1 MADMPG
7 EWHRFL
13 YIKSM
18 AKLKNIFL
26 HDSEIAFDKK
36 HRQTLN
42 FNISKYDEAVAK
54 GKLRYRNMDLAKQR
68 ASYLKG
74 KVVSNLA
81 TYLEEFERNAQKNG
95 IEVLWARNSKEAV
108 SEIKKVLVANH
119 ARLLVKG
126 KSMIS
131 EEIELNGHLEKAG
144 YEPVETDL
152 GEFIVQVAGEKPYH
166 ILTPAMHK
174 SKEDV
179 AALFHE
185 KFDTPEK
192 STPEELTAYV
202 REVLRKKFTAAEIGI
217 TGSNFLVA
225 DVGGVALTENE
236 GNGFMSVAFPKVHI
250 VITGIEKIIPSIND
264 LDLFFPLLSA
274 LGTGQQVTVYN
285 SLLTG
290 PKRDN
295 EANGPGKMFVLLL
308 DNKRS
313 KIAEEKKHFEA
324 LKCLRCGACLN
335 ACPIYKNVGGYTYNT
350 TYSGPIGSVITPLMK
365 GFKQYD
371 HLSFACTV
379 CGACTDVCPVK
390 IPLHDLL
397 LLNRKKS
404 VEKKLDSYSWR
415 KGMKA
420 YEWAFKKR
428 KNLDKVN
435 GIAKNIMAKTNT
447 NIVGKQKELP
457 GFAKQSF
464 SQQRKSN
471 K

>member
-1 MADMPG
+1 M
-7 EWHRFL
+7 
-13 YIKSM
+13 K
-18 AKLKNIFL
+18 
-26 HDSEIAFDKK
+26 DSKIAFDKR

-54 GKLRYRNMDLAKQR
+54 GKLRYKNMDLAKQR
-68 ASYLKG
+68 ASFIKG
-74 KVVSNLA
+74 KVVSKLA
-81 TYLEEFERNAQKNG
+81 AYLEEFEENAQNNN
-95 IEVLWARNSKEAV
+95 IEVIWARDSKEAL
-108 SEIKKVLVANH
+108 SEIDKILAVSQAKVLV
-119 ARLLVKG
+119 KS

-131 EEIELNGHLEKAG
+131 EEIELNEHLEAEG

-179 AALFHE
+179 ASLFHE
-185 KFDTPEK
+185 KFDTPAN
-192 STPEELTAYV
+192 STPEELTAFV
-202 REVLRKKFTAAEIGI
+202 REILRKKFTSAEVGV
-217 TGSNFLVA
+217 TGANFLVA

-236 GNGFMSVAFPKVHI
+236 GNGFMSMAFPKVHI

-290 PKRDN
+290 PKRKN
-295 EANGPGKMFVLLL
+295 EANGPEKMYVVLLN
-308 DNKRS
+308 NKRTE
-313 KIAEEKKHFEA
+313 IALEEKHYEA
-324 LKCLRCGACLN
+324 LKCIRCGACLN

-350 TYSGPIGSVITPLMK
+350 TYSGPIGSVITPFMK
-365 GFKQYD
+365 GFDQYN

-379 CGACTDVCPVK
+379 CGACTEVCPVK
-390 IPLHDLL
+390 VPLHDLL

-404 VEKKLDSYSWR
+404 VEQNLEPTTWNT
-415 KGMKA
+415 GMKA

-428 KNLDKVN
+428 KNIDRVN
-435 GIAKNIMAKTNT
+435 GLVKNIAVKASK
-447 NIVGKQKELP
+447 NILGKEKKVP
-457 GFAKQSF
+457 SFAKQSF
-464 SQQRKSN
+464 SQQQKS
-471 K
+471 KK

>member
-1 MADMPG
+1 MG
-7 EWHRFL
+7 EF
-13 YIKSM
+13 
-18 AKLKNIFL
+18 KNIFL
-26 HDSEIAFDKK
+26 KDSKIAFDKR

-68 ASYLKG
+68 ASYIKG
-74 KVVSNLA
+74 RVVSKLA
-81 TYLEEFERNAQKNG
+81 AYLEEFEENAQKND
-95 IEVLWARNSKEAV
+95 IEVIWARDSKEAL
-108 SEIKKVLVANH
+108 SEINKILASCQAN
-119 ARLLVKG
+119 LLVKS

-131 EEIELNGHLEKAG
+131 EEIELNKYLEEEG

-185 KFDTPEK
+185 KFETPEN
-192 STPEELTAYV
+192 STPEELTAFV
-202 REVLRKKFTAAEIGI
+202 RELLRKKFTSAEVGV
-217 TGSNFLVA
+217 TGANFLVA

-236 GNGFMSVAFPKVHI
+236 GNGFMSISFPKVHI
-250 VITGIEKIIPSIND
+250 VITGIEKIIPSIDN
-264 LDLFFPLLSA
+264 LSLFFPLLSA

-285 SLLTG
+285 SLITG
-290 PKRDN
+290 PRRKN
-295 EANGPGKMFVLLL
+295 EPNGPEKMYVLLL
-308 DNKRS
+308 DNNRTE
-313 KIAEEKKHFEA
+313 IALEEKHYEA
-324 LKCLRCGACLN
+324 LKCIRCGACLN

-350 TYSGPIGSVITPLMK
+350 TYSGPIGSVITPFMK
-365 GFKQYD
+365 GFEQFN
-371 HLSFACTV
+371 HLSYACTI

-404 VEKKLDSYSWR
+404 VEQNLEPTVWNT
-415 KGMKA
+415 GMKA

-428 KNLDKVN
+428 KNLDRVN
-435 GIAKNIMAKTNT
+435 GLVKNMTVKLGNNVI
-447 NIVGKQKELP
+447 GKEKKLP
-457 GFAKQSF
+457 PFSRQSF
-464 SQQRKSN
+464 SQQQKSN

>member
-1 MADMPG
+1 MT
-7 EWHRFL
+7 
-13 YIKSM
+13 KQ
-18 AKLKNIFL
+18 KKIFL
-26 HDSEIAFDKK
+26 EDSKIAFDKQ
-36 HRQTLN
+36 HRKTLN

-74 KVVSNLA
+74 KVVANLA
-81 TYLEEFERNAQKNG
+81 VYLEEFEKNASNNG
-95 IEVLWARNSKEAV
+95 IDIVWARDGNEAV
-108 SEIKKVLVANH
+108 SEIIKILKDNQAK
-119 ARLLVKG
+119 LLVKS

-131 EEIELNGHLEKAG
+131 EEIELNENLEKSG
-144 YEPVETDL
+144 FEPVETDL

-179 AALFHE
+179 AELFNKEFNTPPNATPTELTKFVRGVLRE
-185 KFDTPEK
+185 KFT
-192 STPEELTAYV
+192 S
-202 REVLRKKFTAAEIGI
+202 AEIGV
-217 TGSNFLVA
+217 TGANFLVA

-236 GNGFMSVAFPKVHI
+236 GNGFMSVSFPKVHI
-250 VITGIEKIIPSIND
+250 VIAGIEKIIPSIND
-264 LDLFFPLLSA
+264 LQLMFPLLSA

-290 PKRDN
+290 PKKEN
-295 EANGPGKMFVLLL
+295 ENNGPEKMVVILL

-313 KIAEEKKHFEA
+313 EIAKEEKHFAA
-324 LKCLRCGACLN
+324 LKCIRCGACLN

-350 TYSGPIGSVITPLMK
+350 TYSGPIGSVITPFFK
-365 GFKQYD
+365 GFDKFS

-379 CGACTDVCPVK
+379 CGACTNVCPVK

-404 VEKKLDSYSWR
+404 VEQNQDTLVWNM
-415 KGMKA
+415 GMKA

-428 KNLDKVN
+428 KNLDIVNGPVKNTVLKVN
-435 GIAKNIMAKTNT
+435 KNIL
-447 NIVGKQKELP
+447 GKEKEFPVLP
-457 GFAKQSF
+457 QYSYSKR
-464 SQQRKSN
+464 RKLN
-471 K
+471 LK